1 MTIEERSKNIIHDIK
16 MEQGKNPVKIFE
28 DMISKE
34 YICMRGPEHHIL
46 DSMRCVEQTMNFK
59 EAK

>member
-16 MEQGKNPVKIFE
+16 MKQGKNPVKIFE

-34 YICMRGPEHHIL
+34 YICMHGPEGFYLYAYHDVHSIQYWFYL
-46 DSMRCVEQTMNFK
+46 Y
-59 EAK
+59 

>member
-1 MTIEERSKNIIHDIK
+1 MTIEERTKNIIQDIE

-34 YICMRGPEHHIL
+34 YICMHRPE
-46 DSMRCVEQTMNFK
+46 EQIRDG
-59 EAK
+59 AC